1 MEQEWN
7 RNGTGMKQE
16 WNRSGTGMKQ
26 EWNMNGILKEQL
38 NDIGTSKE

>member
-1 MEQEWN
+1 
-7 RNGTGMKQE
+7 MKQE
-16 WNRSGTGMKQ
+16 WNRNGTGMKQ